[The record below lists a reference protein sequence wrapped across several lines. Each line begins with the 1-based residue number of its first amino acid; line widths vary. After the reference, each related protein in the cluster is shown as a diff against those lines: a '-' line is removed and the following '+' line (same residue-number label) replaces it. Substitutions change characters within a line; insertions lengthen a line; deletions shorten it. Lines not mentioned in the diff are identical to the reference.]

1 MGVTLL
7 VYGVTMALN
16 IKNEQVH
23 ALAREA
29 ARRTGMSQT
38 SVLEAAL
45 RRYLDTLEDVP
56 ASRADRVRALVREF
70 NAALSEDDRTA
81 MRRAAQ
87 ELYDADGL
95 PR

>member
-1 MGVTLL
+1 
-7 VYGVTMALN
+7 MALN
-16 IKNEQVH
+16 IKNERVH

-29 ARRTGMSQT
+29 ARRTGRSQT
-38 SVLEAAL
+38 SVLEEAL

-56 ASRADRVRALVREF
+56 ESRADRVRALVREF
-70 NAALSEDDRTA
+70 NAGLSDDDSAA
-81 MRRAAQ
+81 MRRAAE